1 MNKIADFFQR
11 EYRSMVRYVRSRID
25 DAADRDAEDIV
36 QDVIVNIF
44 DKADMTIPVE
54 KLAAYVYQ
62 SLRNR
67 IVDMFRKRKEMST
80 LWEVVQEAGQDV
92 EKEAEK
98 KEMLDQVF
106 EAIGYLSEDER
117 AVVIAHEFEER
128 PFREL
133 SDEWDV
139 PVGTLLAR
147 KSRALQKIK
156 RALTGN

>member
-1 MNKIADFFQR
+1 
-11 EYRSMVRYVRSRID
+11 MVRYVRSRID

-36 QDVIVNIF
+36 QDVIVNVF
-44 DKADMTIPVE
+44 DKADLTIPVE

-67 IVDMFRKRKEMST
+67 IVDMFRKKKEMST
-80 LWEVVQEAGQDV
+80 LWEVVQEAGQDI

-106 EAIGYLSEDER
+106 EALDYLSEDER

-128 PFREL
+128 QFREL
-133 SDEWDV
+133 SDVWDV

>member
-1 MNKIADFFQR
+1 MNKIADFFHR

-44 DKADMTIPVE
+44 DKADLTIPVE

-67 IVDMFRKRKEMST
+67 MVDMFRKRKEMST

-98 KEMLDQVF
+98 KELLDQIF
-106 EAIGYLSEDER
+106 EALDYLSEDER

-128 PFREL
+128 SFREM
-133 SDEWDV
+133 SDVWDV